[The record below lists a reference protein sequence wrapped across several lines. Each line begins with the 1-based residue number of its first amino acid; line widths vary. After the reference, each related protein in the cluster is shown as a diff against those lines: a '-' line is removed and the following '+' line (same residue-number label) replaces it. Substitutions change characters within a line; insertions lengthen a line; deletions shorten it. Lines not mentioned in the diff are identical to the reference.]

1 LTHKTDIKNSLYQ
14 LEQEIK
20 RLKKE
25 NQKLTSLLNYL
36 PGDIY
41 WKDLEGNWQGV
52 NEKGMQSL
60 VRMNIAKKKSDV
72 IGKTDYELFTKET
85 ADIFRK
91 NDLKVINTKQ
101 PISREEQNTL
111 PDGTIIEQLSIKSPL
126 LDENGNVIGIMGN
139 TIDITKLKK
148 TERELKKAKEK
159 AEAAN
164 QAKSAF
170 IANMSH
176 DIRTPLTGII
186 GLSGILEEE
195 VTEPEQKETAHML
208 NISGEQLL
216 SLLNSVLDIVAS
228 DSMQEKKVI
237 LSAFDLED
245 LLHNIFELELPA
257 LQLKSI
263 NLKLHMD
270 ETIPKFIESDKGKIY
285 RILLNLIS
293 NAIKFTTEGSITLSV
308 KALEQKGEKTLLQL
322 IVQDTGI
329 GIDEKDKDRIFDSFF
344 RALPSYEGKF
354 DGHGVGL
361 AIVKQYIES
370 LKGNISVDS
379 QLNLG
384 TKVTVTIPV
393 KALSRETI
401 QANALEKELYQCN
414 AKKYPE
420 VSTSNADTVIN
431 STNNNSPLVL
441 LVEDNPMAMKI
452 ASLMLNKANCRYLQ
466 AVNGSEALELV
477 KKNRFDWIISDI
489 GLPDFSGFVLAK
501 KIADY
506 EKELGLPLTPI
517 VGLTAHAKEEALKH
531 SRASGMKTV
540 YEKPLKS
547 KEVEALIRQ
556 YFSAEGSVKK
566 TSENISLEPESVKK
580 LPLFEFEKAV
590 QQVGNKETV
599 IELVEYIL
607 NEEFTTS
614 LEKINDAYQKL
625 DWKQFKALIHRFKS
639 SCLYCATT
647 ALLDLTQQ
655 LEKSAL
661 LNDSKLKTELYH
673 SFEHCCEETK
683 LYLQQWIEENRL

>member
-1 LTHKTDIKNSLYQ
+1 
-14 LEQEIK
+14 
-20 RLKKE
+20 
-25 NQKLTSLLNYL
+25 
-36 PGDIY
+36 
-41 WKDLEGNWQGV
+41 
-52 NEKGMQSL
+52 
-60 VRMNIAKKKSDV
+60 
-72 IGKTDYELFTKET
+72 
-85 ADIFRK
+85 
-91 NDLKVINTKQ
+91 
-101 PISREEQNTL
+101 
-111 PDGTIIEQLSIKSPL
+111 
-126 LDENGNVIGIMGN
+126 
-139 TIDITKLKK
+139 
-148 TERELKKAKEK
+148 
-159 AEAAN
+159 
-164 QAKSAF
+164 
-170 IANMSH
+170 
-176 DIRTPLTGII
+176 
-186 GLSGILEEE
+186 
-195 VTEPEQKETAHML
+195 KETAHML

-441 LVEDNPMAMKI
+441 LVEDN
-452 ASLMLNKANCRYLQ
+452 
-466 AVNGSEALELV
+466 
-477 KKNRFDWIISDI
+477 
-489 GLPDFSGFVLAK
+489 
-501 KIADY
+501 
-506 EKELGLPLTPI
+506 
-517 VGLTAHAKEEALKH
+517 
-531 SRASGMKTV
+531 
-540 YEKPLKS
+540 
-547 KEVEALIRQ
+547 
-556 YFSAEGSVKK
+556 
-566 TSENISLEPESVKK
+566 
-580 LPLFEFEKAV
+580 
-590 QQVGNKETV
+590 
-599 IELVEYIL
+599 
-607 NEEFTTS
+607 
-614 LEKINDAYQKL
+614 
-625 DWKQFKALIHRFKS
+625 
-639 SCLYCATT
+639 
-647 ALLDLTQQ
+647 
-655 LEKSAL
+655 
-661 LNDSKLKTELYH
+661 
-673 SFEHCCEETK
+673 
-683 LYLQQWIEENRL
+683 

>member
-1 LTHKTDIKNSLYQ
+1 MDIKYIL
-14 LEQEIK
+14 
-20 RLKKE
+20 
-25 NQKLTSLLNYL
+25 QKSAGNL
-36 PGDIY
+36 Y
-41 WKDLEGNWQGV
+41 WKDLEGRYLGANDRFLEISGL
-52 NEKGMQSL
+52 K
-60 VRMNIAKKKSDV
+60 NIEEIK
-72 IGKTDYELFTKET
+72 GKTDRELFSHSISEEKLKIIENTDRRIIETGKEE
-85 ADIFRK
+85 I
-91 NDLKVINTKQ
+91 L
-101 PISREEQNTL
+101 REEGVNVFGEAAYYQTTKA
-111 PDGTIIEQLSIKSPL
+111 PIF
-126 LDENGNVIGIMGN
+126 DENNHIIGLMG
-139 TIDITKLKK
+139 TSLDISKEVYAEKA
-148 TERELKKAKEK
+148 LKKAKEK

-164 QAKSAF
+164 RAKSAF

-228 DSMQEKKVI
+228 DSMHEKKVI
-237 LSAFDLED
+237 RSAFDLED

-270 ETIPKFIESDKGKIY
+270 ETIPKFVESDKGKIY

-308 KALEQKGEKTLLQL
+308 KALEQKGEKALLQF

-329 GIDEKDKDRIFDSFF
+329 GIDEKDKERIFDSFF
-344 RALPSYEGKF
+344 RAIPSFEGKF

-414 AKKYPE
+414 DKKYPE

-452 ASLMLNKANCRYLQ
+452 ASLMLNKANCRSLQ

-506 EKELGLPLTPI
+506 EKEQGLPLTPI

-547 KEVEALIRQ
+547 EEVEALIRQ
-556 YFSAEGSVKK
+556 YSSAEGSVKK

-599 IELVEYIL
+599 IELVEYML

-614 LEKINDAYQKL
+614 LENINAAYQKQ
-625 DWKQFKALIHRFKS
+625 DWEQFKALIHKFKS

-673 SFEHCCEETK
+673 SFKHCCKETK
-683 LYLQQWIEENRL
+683 LYLQQWIEASRL